1 MNRASKGLSL
11 TAHKGDGGLVTGM
24 TLIPPLSDTP
34 PFKYASLATDV
45 RLHPAMAD
53 VQLESA
59 VSAVVSVFHA
69 AIENV
74 KTLRNHAPRGV
85 RNEHTMME
93 KWLQDTLVTAEGQI
107 SQRFSQYSTEL
118 GEAFTAGDGITLRL
132 HTYG

>member
-1 MNRASKGLSL
+1 
-11 TAHKGDGGLVTGM
+11 
-24 TLIPPLSDTP
+24 
-34 PFKYASLATDV
+34 
-45 RLHPAMAD
+45 MAD

-59 VSAVVSVFHA
+59 VSAVVSAFHA

-74 KTLRNHAPRGV
+74 KTLRNHPPRGV

-93 KWLQDTLVTAEGQI
+93 KWLQDTLVGAEGQI

-118 GEAFTAGDGITLRL
+118 GEAFTAGDGITLQL